1 MNKLQT
7 PLFLWILAAVI
18 VVFLI
23 SAIIIDQVTH
33 SNPAPV
39 TQPVSDTQK
48 NVKTGNRVGDLAPD
62 FRLKTI
68 NNREINLSDYRG
80 KNVILNFWATWCGPC
95 QYEIPPL
102 KEIDREWSKAGV
114 VIIAVNTQDT
124 FERASSYAKTNEL
137 KFIIPVDV
145 KGSLINLYGVRGMPT
160 TFFINRD
167 GIITSIKIGPF
178 IGKDE
183 IEERMKTFE

>member
-1 MNKLQT
+1 MNKLRT
-7 PLFLWILAAVI
+7 PHFLWILAAVI
-18 VVFLI
+18 IVFLI
-23 SAIIIDQVTH
+23 SAVIIDQVTH

-39 TQPVSDTQK
+39 TNPVSNAQK
-48 NVKTGNRVGDLAPD
+48 DVKTGNRVGDFAPN
-62 FRLKTI
+62 FKLITI
-68 NNREINLSDYRG
+68 DNREINLNDYRG

-95 QYEIPPL
+95 NFELPFI
-102 KEIDREWSKAGV
+102 KAVDEEWSKAGV

-124 FERASSYAKTNEL
+124 FERASIYAKTNEL